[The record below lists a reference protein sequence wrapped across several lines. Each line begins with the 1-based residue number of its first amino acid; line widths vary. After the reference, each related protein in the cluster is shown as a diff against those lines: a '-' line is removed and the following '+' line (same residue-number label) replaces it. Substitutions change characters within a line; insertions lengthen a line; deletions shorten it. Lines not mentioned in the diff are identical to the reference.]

1 MSVVE
6 FSVVAVTD
14 SVEMFSP
21 GVVADSTELKVSSE
35 SVFSESVSSVSR
47 NIIIKNLYQKMSV
60 DKCFQ

>member
-21 GVVADSTELKVSSE
+21 GVAADSTELKVSSE
-35 SVFSESVSSVSR
+35 SVFSESVSSV
-47 NIIIKNLYQKMSV
+47 I
-60 DKCFQ
+60 